1 MKHLSASNEAK
12 TKMKKIEREL
22 NGTPH
27 REFSVL
33 TSTMQTF
40 VQLKMCLQSNFK

>member
-12 TKMKKIEREL
+12 TRMKKIKREFIWI
-22 NGTPH
+22 PK

-33 TSTMQTF
+33 TSTMQTS
-40 VQLKMCLQSNFK
+40 VQLKNVASV